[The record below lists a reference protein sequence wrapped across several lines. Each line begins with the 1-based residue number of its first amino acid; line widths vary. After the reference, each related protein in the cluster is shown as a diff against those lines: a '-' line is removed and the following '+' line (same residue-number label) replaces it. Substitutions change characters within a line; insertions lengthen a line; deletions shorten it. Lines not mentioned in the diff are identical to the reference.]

1 MEHFDYL
8 FAAYSIIFLVIFGYV
23 IFMWR
28 QQARLEVEIRA
39 MEERLKHLKIAQSSA
54 DVKSAAQK

>member
-28 QQARLEVEIRA
+28 QQARLEVEIHA
-39 MEERLKHLKIAQSSA
+39 MEERLKNLKTTQSSA
-54 DVKSAAQK
+54 DAKSAAQK